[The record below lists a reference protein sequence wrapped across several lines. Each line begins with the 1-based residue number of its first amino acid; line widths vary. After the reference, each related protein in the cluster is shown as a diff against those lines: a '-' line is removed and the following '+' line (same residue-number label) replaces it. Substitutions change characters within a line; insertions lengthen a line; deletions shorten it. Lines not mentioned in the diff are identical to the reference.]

1 MVLIDRFGVAIS
13 ATQRTPPP
21 PPPPPAMPKTTT
33 ALSKNWS
40 FKRAS
45 EGTGG
50 FRAVRNV
57 PTEIFLDLLAHGLI
71 PDPFSKRNE
80 LDVQWVGEE
89 NWIYATSF
97 PTPAAATDSNGGT
110 TEIVFEGLDTY
121 AAVTLN
127 GTEILRSDNM
137 FTPYRVDVTKLLEK
151 VGGGENKLTI
161 LFESAFLRGKKVR
174 EQWPDFTWAC
184 WNGDSSRLA
193 VRKAQYHYV
202 SRFPCARMW
211 GRNMDG
217 LGLTAVG
224 LGLGSNAHV
233 VWPLETDIPRDV
245 HGAHRRT
252 SLYR

>member
-1 MVLIDRFGVAIS
+1 MVLIDRFGVANS

-21 PPPPPAMPKTTT
+21 PPPVMPKTTT
-33 ALSKNWS
+33 ALSENWS

-45 EGTGG
+45 EATES
-50 FRAVRNV
+50 FRVVRSV

-71 PDPFSKRNE
+71 PDPFHKRNE

-97 PTPAAATDSNGGT
+97 PTPTATTDSNGST

-121 AAVTLN
+121 ATVTLN

-137 FTPYRVDVTKLLEK
+137 FTPYRVDVTKILKK
-151 VGGGENKLTI
+151 VGGGGENTLTI
-161 LFESAFLRGKKVR
+161 LFESAFLRGKKIR

-202 SRFPCARMW
+202 SRSPVRECGIWTDW
-211 GRNMDG
+211 G
-217 LGLTAVG
+217 
-224 LGLGSNAHV
+224 
-233 VWPLETDIPRDV
+233 
-245 HGAHRRT
+245 
-252 SLYR
+252 